1 MSKCASIKIENSRTN
16 ILIIDKTFRKTKLI
30 KEINLDIGIK
40 NLVSLKSKKDYIDTV
55 SKELK
60 KQDKLKK
67 IFFLVQNTDVIIREY
82 RDLYNIKKRDILGYI
97 NFEIGQDMPI
107 NLSNYIIKYKIL
119 NQNKKRMDL
128 QVIMFPKYLEKI
140 CRDIVEATDIKYKY
154 LNMDF
159 DVLQKLI
166 DLKSIDIKDDSYYIL
181 QNMMGEIILN
191 KIENK
196 LVQSSNSFEKEDN
209 LDYIGKFI
217 DKDNHIFFY
226 GIEDEF
232 LKKLKD
238 MDLKVDKLEIKYKPK
253 ALWIDDSVDK
263 HENNYLIHLG
273 MVM

>member
-140 CRDIVEATDIKYKY
+140 CRDIVEVTDIKYKY

-166 DLKSIDIKDDSYYIL
+166 DLKNIDIKYDSYYIL
-181 QNMMGEIILN
+181 QNMRGEIILN

-253 ALWIDDSVDK
+253 VLWIDDSVDK

>member
-140 CRDIVEATDIKYKY
+140 CRDIVEVTDIKYKY

-181 QNMMGEIILN
+181 QNMRGEIILN